1 MQMPTIDFVE
11 VGGDRF
17 AVHRW
22 RPDGPIRATILTA
35 HGFPD
40 HAPTFHLL
48 GPAFATAGYEV
59 VAPYLRGYA
68 PTEAEGGPYHPVAI
82 GLDLERLVRA
92 MGEPDIPRVLLGH
105 DWGAA
110 ASYPAAAAL
119 GDELAALVT
128 LAVPN
133 GPGMMQALVTS
144 AAQQEKSW
152 YMFFFQMPMAVA
164 AVEHDDYE
172 LVERLWRAWSP
183 DLEMSD
189 EWFEGLRAT
198 FRASGG
204 AATPIQYYRD
214 TFFPPAPEA
223 MAPERAAALGSFMER
238 GATGIRAP
246 SLYLQGEG
254 DGCIGPEVA
263 DGMEAVMP
271 ERFERETMAGVGHF
285 LHLEDPDRVHAR
297 ILGFLDGVLEG

>member
-1 MQMPTIDFVE
+1 MEMPAVE
-11 VGGDRF
+11 FIALDGDRF

-22 RPDGPIRATILTA
+22 GPEGTARATVLA
-35 HGFPD
+35 VHGFPD
-40 HAPTFHLL
+40 HAPTYRLL
-48 GPAFATAGYEV
+48 GPALAAAGYEV

-82 GLDLERLVRA
+82 GLDLERLLREVEEDGARR
-92 MGEPDIPRVLLGH
+92 ILIGH

-110 ASYPAAAAL
+110 AAYPAAAAL
-119 GDELAALVT
+119 GSELAALVT

-133 GPGMMQALVTS
+133 GPGFVQALVGS

-183 DLEMSD
+183 GLEMD
-189 EWFEGLRAT
+189 EAWFDGLRTT

-204 AATPIQYYRD
+204 PAIPIQYYRD
-214 TFFPPAPEA
+214 TFFPPSPDALPPA
-223 MAPERAAALGSFMER
+223 RAAALAEFMER
-238 GATGIRAP
+238 GAAGIQTP
-246 SLYLQGEG
+246 SLYLHGAD
-254 DGCIGPEVA
+254 DGCLGPEIA
-263 DGMEAVMP
+263 EGMQAVMP
-271 ERFERETMAGVGHF
+271 QRFERETMDGVGHF
-285 LHLEDPDRVHAR
+285 LHLEDPEAVHDR
-297 ILGFLDGVLEG
+297 ILSFLDEATGS